1 MIIEQLTILAPKG
14 KRQDIGSALISLLGP
29 TRVRAGCL
37 KCRLLQN
44 WRNPDELVLEAN
56 WETAE
61 DLISHLQSD
70 SYKRLLL
77 LMELSAVAP
86 VLEFSTV
93 QEMSGLELVEKA
105 RNHPE
110 QTAANE
116 ITIERT

>member
-1 MIIEQLTILAPKG
+1 MIIEQLTLRAPKG
-14 KRQDIGSALISLLGP
+14 KGQEIGSALVSLLGP
-29 TRVRAGCL
+29 TQVRSGCL

-70 SYKRLLL
+70 NYKRLLL
-77 LMELSAVAP
+77 LMELSAAPP
-86 VLEFSTV
+86 VLEFCTV
-93 QEMSGLELVEKA
+93 QEVSGLELVEKA

-110 QTAANE
+110 RTAVKE
-116 ITIERT
+116 TP